1 MSKKTNVANVSQ
13 VSPKEVALARLDS
26 ALSDMAGSYAAG
38 YSRRKDI
45 AECLAII
52 GKKDDDFLRA
62 RAIVWH
68 VAAMSKIDNRV
79 YTVDE
84 VTEMFH
90 PDNVAKRPG
99 CWKSVNNNFRQTI
112 RRALRD
118 AKLTDDSAHAGNQN
132 AKRPGAAKDAAKD
145 APKVAAKD
153 APKVEGVDA
162 LYALMNTYAQTLR
175 GALNARLAEVKG
187 DAGMTARDAINEFY
201 ASNAKLQALLA
212 TK

>member
-1 MSKKTNVANVSQ
+1 MAKKINVANVSQ

-38 YSRRKDI
+38 YSRRNDI

-52 GKKDDDFLRA
+52 GKKDDEFLKA

-84 VTEMFH
+84 VTEMFN

-99 CWKSVNNNFRQTI
+99 CWKSVNANFRQTI
-112 RRALRD
+112 RRALSD

-132 AKRPGAAKDAAKD
+132 AKRPG
-145 APKVAAKD
+145 VTKD

>member
-132 AKRPGAAKDAAKD
+132 AKRPSAAKDAAKD
-145 APKVAAKD
+145 APKV